1 MKFRV
6 NESTTDRIVRVL
18 VGAGLLYFGY
28 SLASPW
34 NWVTMAVG
42 VVLLLTGLV
51 GYCVIYDLLKIK
63 K

>member
-6 NESTTDRIVRVL
+6 NESNTDRIVRVI
-18 VGAGLLYFGY
+18 VGGGLLYFGY
-28 SLASPW
+28 SAASPW
-34 NWVTMAVG
+34 NWIAIGVG